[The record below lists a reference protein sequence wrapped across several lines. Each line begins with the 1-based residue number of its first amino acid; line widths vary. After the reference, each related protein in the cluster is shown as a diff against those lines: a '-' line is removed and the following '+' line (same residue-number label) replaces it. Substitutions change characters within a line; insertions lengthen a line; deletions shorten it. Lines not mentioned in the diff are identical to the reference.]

1 MKLGRIKHIRRCTLR
16 KKYTRVITCLVW
28 SSGVKFAPST
38 KEFTVSVP
46 LKGNAV
52 FNMEKK
58 VCHLC

>member
-1 MKLGRIKHIRRCTLR
+1 MRRCTLR
-16 KKYTRVITCLVW
+16 KKYTLVITCLVW